1 MVLVFTK
8 FVIDFKSTQDSGV
21 TFVISG
27 RVGLTFLTVFLQ
39 CSDEQILLFLG
50 PGMLDLLAS
59 ITLLLRLLILYM

>member
-27 RVGLTFLTVFLQ
+27 EGGTYLSHRILTVL
-39 CSDEQILLFLG
+39 
-50 PGMLDLLAS
+50 
-59 ITLLLRLLILYM
+59 